1 MRSSRARFSWM
12 VALAAVAWVFSGAAV
27 AQDDV
32 PSASGVDAEAGDAEG
47 GDAEGEAQ
55 ANLDRG
61 PDSPQQS
68 DTPESDEAAGPRGLV
83 RLAKD
88 YDIWIDPMRKIV
100 VVDGEICLTK
110 GYLELFACPKGTKTH
125 EAIVAVNSKAKFVHA
140 ALLAVGAKPG
150 KPATWD
156 PEYVP
161 ASGDE
166 VEVLVLWRDA
176 DGNNHK
182 ARAQDWIRNAKTGKA
197 MEANWVFGGSGF
209 WTDESTGERFYQAD
223 GGDLIC
229 VSNFPTAMLD
239 LPVESSQANADLVF
253 EAFSERIPPK
263 GTKVR
268 LVLVPKTAKPDK
280 SGDDSD
286 KEK

>member
-1 MRSSRARFSWM
+1 MRTSLARFSWI
-12 VALAAVAWVFSGAAV
+12 VALAAVAWVFATAVAVV

-32 PSASGVDAEAGDAEG
+32 APASDVDREADA
-47 GDAEGEAQ
+47 AEGEAQ
-55 ANLDRG
+55 ADVDREA
-61 PDSPQQS
+61 DSTQQS
-68 DTPESDEAAGPRGLV
+68 IAPESDESAGPRGLV

-140 ALLAVGAKPG
+140 ALLAVGAKAG

-156 PEYVP
+156 PEYAP

-176 DGNNHK
+176 DGKNQK
-182 ARAQDWIRNAKTGKA
+182 VRAQDWIRNAKTGKA
-197 MEANWVFGGSGF
+197 LEIPWVFGGSGF
-209 WTDESTGERFYQAD
+209 WTDENTGERYYQAD

-239 LPVESSQANADLVF
+239 LPVESSQANADLAF
-253 EAFSERIPPK
+253 EAFTERIPPK

-268 LVLVPKTAKPDK
+268 LVLVPKIAKPDK
-280 SGDDSD
+280 SGDDSEM
-286 KEK
+286 EK